1 MLRMAIEQY
10 QIGIHTDTKIV
21 KISEESVTIERD
33 GKQSVLA
40 ADTVISSIGYI
51 FENSLAQQL
60 KDCGAQVETL
70 GDCDHVSNLMGA
82 IWKAFE
88 SASKI

>member
-1 MLRMAIEQY
+1 MAIEQY
-10 QIGIHTDTKIV
+10 HIGIHTDTQIV
-21 KISEESVTIERD
+21 QISEDSVTIEKD
-33 GKQSVLA
+33 GKQTVLPS
-40 ADTVISSIGYI
+40 DTVISSIGYI
-51 FENSLAQQL
+51 SEHSLAEQL
-60 KDCGAQVETL
+60 EDCGVQFETL